1 MMNLP
6 HILQETELLTQ
17 QFLHAGKSLY
27 LVGGIVRD
35 LLLERDTTNSV
46 DIDLTTNALPEEIK
60 EIVAPIAD
68 NLWLSGEK
76 FGTIGIHINKRA
88 YEITTHRAES
98 YDSNSRKPKVVY
110 SADISED
117 LSRRDFTIN
126 AMAISLPAG
135 QLIDPFDGQKDLEQ
149 GFLRTPLTPA
159 VSFSDDPLR
168 MLRAA
173 RFIANYKLD
182 PDPDLVTAISI
193 LGSRFNIV
201 SAERILGEFD
211 KLLQAPSPAEGLQ
224 LLYDTGILPLF
235 LPEVSPNRFVHIE
248 KLPINPTLRI
258 AALLAQTSDLEM
270 EQRLQ
275 ALRYPKQRISAIQ
288 RINKGANNILKNP
301 SAESDYRRWYH
312 QIGEYREESYL
323 IAQTLGGE
331 AGSIWESMEK
341 TRVHLG
347 DELDDFSLPVSGV
360 EIMELLGIGQGQM
373 IGEAI
378 RYLEEYQFDNGPVN
392 KVEAHTL
399 LDAWWVTRKI

>member
-1 MMNLP
+1 MINLP

-17 QFLHAGKSLY
+17 QFIHAKKSLY

-35 LLLERDTTNSV
+35 LLLERDTTDSV

-76 FGTIGIHINKRA
+76 FGTIGIHINERV

-98 YDSNSRKPKVVY
+98 YDSNSRKPDVVY

-135 QLIDPFDGQKDLEQ
+135 QLIDPFGGQKDLEQ
-149 GFLRTPLTPA
+149 GVLRTPLTPA

-201 SAERILGEFD
+201 SAERILGELD
-211 KLLQAPSPAEGLQ
+211 KLLQAPSPARGLQ
-224 LLYDTGILPLF
+224 LLYDTGLLHIF
-235 LPEVSPNRFVHIE
+235 LPEVSPNRFVHME
-248 KLPINPTLRI
+248 KLPVNPTLRI
-258 AALLAQTSDLEM
+258 AALLAQTSDVEI
-270 EQRLQ
+270 ERRLR
-275 ALRYPKQRISAIQ
+275 ALRYPKQRISVIQ
-288 RINKGANNILKNP
+288 RITNGVNSILTDP
-301 SAESDYRRWYH
+301 SAEPDYRRWYY
-312 QIGEYREESYL
+312 QIGECREESYL
-323 IAQTLGGE
+323 IAQTLGDK
-331 AGSIWESMEK
+331 AVSIWQSMET

-347 DELDDFSLPVSGV
+347 DELDDFSLPLNGD
-360 EIMELLGIGQGQM
+360 EIMELLGIEQGQ
-373 IGEAI
+373 IVGEAV
-378 RYLEEYQFDNGPVN
+378 RYLEEHRFDNGPFS

-399 LDAWWVTRKI
+399 LDVWWAARKT

>member
-1 MMNLP
+1 MINLP

-17 QFLHAGKSLY
+17 QFIHAKKSLY

-35 LLLERDTTNSV
+35 LLLERDTTDSV

-76 FGTIGIHINKRA
+76 FGTIGIHINERV

-98 YDSNSRKPKVVY
+98 YDSNSRKPDVVY

-135 QLIDPFDGQKDLEQ
+135 QLIDPFGGQKDLEQ
-149 GFLRTPLTPA
+149 GVLRTPLTPA

-182 PDPDLVTAISI
+182 PVPDLVTAIST

-201 SAERILGEFD
+201 SAERILGELD
-211 KLLQAPSPAEGLQ
+211 KLLQAPSPARGLQ
-224 LLYDTGILPLF
+224 LLYDTGLLHIF
-235 LPEVSPNRFVHIE
+235 LPEVSPNRFVHME
-248 KLPINPTLRI
+248 KLPVNPTLRI
-258 AALLAQTSDLEM
+258 AALLAQTSDVEI
-270 EQRLQ
+270 ERRLR
-275 ALRYPKQRISAIQ
+275 ALRYPKQRISVIQ
-288 RINKGANNILKNP
+288 RITNGVNSILTDP
-301 SAESDYRRWYH
+301 SAEPDYRRWYY
-312 QIGEYREESYL
+312 QIGECREESYL
-323 IAQTLGGE
+323 IAQTLGDK
-331 AGSIWESMEK
+331 AVSIWQSMET

-347 DELDDFSLPVSGV
+347 DELDDFSLPLNGD
-360 EIMELLGIGQGQM
+360 EIMELLGIEQGQ
-373 IGEAI
+373 IVGEAV
-378 RYLEEYQFDNGPVN
+378 RYLEEHRFDNGPFS

-399 LDAWWVTRKI
+399 LDVWWAARKT

>member
-1 MMNLP
+1 
-6 HILQETELLTQ
+6 
-17 QFLHAGKSLY
+17 
-27 LVGGIVRD
+27 
-35 LLLERDTTNSV
+35 
-46 DIDLTTNALPEEIK
+46 
-60 EIVAPIAD
+60 
-68 NLWLSGEK
+68 
-76 FGTIGIHINKRA
+76 
-88 YEITTHRAES
+88 
-98 YDSNSRKPKVVY
+98 
-110 SADISED
+110 
-117 LSRRDFTIN
+117 
-126 AMAISLPAG
+126 
-135 QLIDPFDGQKDLEQ
+135 
-149 GFLRTPLTPA
+149 
-159 VSFSDDPLR
+159 